1 MTQTYLRIVPLVL
14 ALMLAAGLVAGSAS
28 AAGPTNTTCDGG
40 TIAAGSYR
48 SLTISG
54 DCSLPDS
61 GTVTVNGG
69 LQLAPGSSLNG
80 ATPATLV
87 VRGGVSVGSGAA
99 LVLGC
104 DPEVGCEV
112 TTQPQIN
119 GGLTANQALAVILHN
134 ATVRGK
140 VSIQGGGG
148 GVTCDPLLMGGPAYM
163 DIENS
168 QISGGATITGVE
180 SCWMGFIRNSVS
192 GTVNISGN
200 TLADPDAI
208 EVVTNSIRGS
218 LVCTG
223 NDPIAKIGDSEGE
236 LNNVSGRK
244 VGECA
249 AL

>member
-1 MTQTYLRIVPLVL
+1 MTQLYLRLVPIVL
-14 ALMLAAGLVAGSAS
+14 ALMLGAGLLAGSAS
-28 AAGPTNTTCDGG
+28 AAPTNATCDGG
-40 TIAAGSYR
+40 TIAAGRYT
-48 SLTISG
+48 SLTITG

-69 LQLAPGSSLNG
+69 LQLAPDSSLNG
-80 ATPATLV
+80 ATPANLV
-87 VRGGVSVGSGAA
+87 VHGNVSVGSGAA

-112 TTQPQIN
+112 TTEPQIT
-119 GGLTANQALAVILHN
+119 GGLTANGALAVIVHN
-134 ATVRGK
+134 ATIRGN

-148 GVTCDPLLMGGPAYM
+148 GVSCDPLLMGGPAYM
-163 DIENS
+163 DLENS
-168 QISGGATITGVE
+168 QISGGVSITGVN

-223 NDPIAKIGDSEGE
+223 NDPIAKIGDSEGAP
-236 LNNVSGRK
+236 NNVTGSK

-249 AL
+249 PL